1 MLSAAAA
8 SKAATE
14 ASVGKAEAAEAWAE
28 KAAAEPAIPAS
39 AKSDGNPD
47 GIPIPMDNP
56 IPTGYPSPIPTGG
69 YPRPNSTVSTHCP
82 TEGERALRGSADRS
96 CPAPSV
102 AAADAADRD
111 KLGRFASLSAAD
123 NTSS

>member
-14 ASVGKAEAAEAWAE
+14 ASVGKAEAAEPRAEKSWVAKAEASEAWAE

-47 GIPIPMDNP
+47 G
-56 IPTGYPSPIPTGG
+56 PSPSPWIIPSPRVTPAPSPLG

-82 TEGERALRGSADRS
+82 TEGRASS
-96 CPAPSV
+96 S
-102 AAADAADRD
+102 
-111 KLGRFASLSAAD
+111 RFS
-123 NTSS
+123 